1 MVLQYQEGAVM
12 GMQLSAEIAQ
22 RLEALAHETGRSVA
36 ALTREALLQRIDA
49 LEDFYRDG
57 AAARYPRA
65 ESCGAKPG
73 LDLGL

>member
-1 MVLQYQEGAVM
+1 M

-36 ALTREALLQRIDA
+36 ALTRETLLQRIDA

-57 AAARYPRA
+57 PAARHPRPA
-65 ESCGAKPG
+65 APCGAEPG
-73 LDLGL
+73 LDLRL